1 VDRGVEFSPYDYQ
14 MHGWNPYP
22 QYAQLRRSAPVYR
35 NEELDFWAL
44 VRGTRTCRRVARSG
58 GVLQRQRTLLDP
70 STWGPD
76 AHKMMSFNAMDP
88 PLAHRDASLGV
99 LRCSPLPA
107 SPVEV
112 RIREIVRTHLEPAL
126 DSGSFDSPRTSRP
139 RSDGR
144 DLELIGVPAD
154 GRRRRAA

>member
-1 VDRGVEFSPYDYQ
+1 VVVEFSPYDDQ
-14 MHGWNPYP
+14 MHVDPYP

-44 VRGTRTCRRVARSG
+44 SRHADVAAALRDPVEFSSANG
-58 GVLQRQRTLLDP
+58 PLLDP

-88 PLAHRDASLGV
+88 PFAHRDASLASSV
-99 LRCSPLPA
+99 FSPARIAEL
-107 SPVEV
+107 EV
-112 RIREIVRTHLEPAL
+112 RIREIVRTHRSRRWTVDLRLRRGP
-126 DSGSFDSPRTSRP
+126 SRP

-144 DLELIGVPAD
+144 
-154 GRRRRAA
+154 